1 MKLADLRRRYHAAL
15 QERQPWEAAYQECY
29 DYALPGRKSFFSRS
43 PEQDAPEIF
52 DPTAVNGIQEFASRM
67 QAGMVP
73 NFSQWIKL
81 EVGQEVPE
89 EEAAAV
95 NQQLEKV
102 TGIFFEYLNASNFS
116 AQVHESLIDVGLG
129 TASLEC
135 VEGSSIEPLVFSATP
150 LPELALEA
158 GPNDEMSGFFRGRR
172 MKTSNIELAYGVKIP
187 DDTKRKAGNNG
198 EADPKLTVVSYVAR
212 NWDKPN
218 EYAYNRYV
226 FLDHE
231 DGSILKTS
239 EHNGRGSC
247 QHIGFRWSKAAGE
260 IWGRGPLF
268 NMLPTIRVLNLVTQL
283 TLENAELAV
292 TGLYTYEDDG
302 VLNPDTVMMRPGTL
316 IPIAPGSGGVRQFNT
331 GGNFQVGDLIVSRLQ
346 QEVMKG
352 LYNETLGPTDKTP
365 MSATEVQQRMAD
377 LSRQIGSAFGRMQ
390 VELVNGVVDRVLY
403 ILDKIN
409 VIDRPRINGRAVKIV
424 ATSPLA
430 QAQAIESVNAATNA
444 LGIIQQF
451 YGERGLELY
460 SDGAEVAK
468 HVFNELGVPARIYRN
483 EESRTQMVQNAAMA
497 QQVGGPQ
504 IAPQGTGSPF
514 G

>member
-1 MKLADLRRRYHAAL
+1 MDIKDLRKRYRLAL
-15 QERQPWEAAYQECY
+15 QERQPWEDGYQDCY
-29 DYALPGRKSFFSRS
+29 DYALPGRKSFFNR
-43 PEQDAPEIF
+43 EAADDAPEIF

-81 EVGQEVPE
+81 EVGQELPE
-89 EEAAAV
+89 DQRALANKE
-95 NQQLEKV
+95 LEKV
-102 TGIFFEYLNASNFS
+102 TSVFFEYLNASNFS
-116 AQVHESLIDVGLG
+116 SQAHEALIDVGLG

-158 GPNDEMSGFFRGRR
+158 GPNDEMSGFFRGRK
-172 MKTSNIELAYGVKIP
+172 MKASMIEKTYDVTIP
-187 DDTKRKAGNNG
+187 DQLKREVGNGG
-198 EADPKLTVVSYVAR
+198 ETDPKLCVVSYVAR

-218 EYAYNRYV
+218 EYAYSKYI

-231 DGSILKTS
+231 NGSILKSS
-239 EHNGRGSC
+239 EHNGRGAC
-247 QHIGFRWSKAAGE
+247 QHIGFRWSKASGE
-260 IWGRGPLF
+260 VWGRGPLF
-268 NMLPTIRVLNLVTQL
+268 NMMPTIRVLNLVTQL

-302 VLNPDTVMMRPGTL
+302 VLNPDTVMMRPGTM

-377 LSRQIGSAFGRMQ
+377 LSRQIGSAFGRLQ

-403 ILDKIN
+403 ILDKKNI
-409 VIDRPRINGRAVKIV
+409 IERPRINGRSIKIV

-430 QAQAIESVNAATNA
+430 QAQAIESVNAVTNS

-468 HVFNELGVPARIYRN
+468 HVFDELGVPARIFRD
-483 EESRTQMVQNAAMA
+483 EQSRTQMVQNVTMA
-497 QQVGGPQ
+497 QQAGGQP
-504 IAPQGTGSPF
+504 IDPQGTVTPF